1 MADPRGIRRRRADL
15 LLLFLVSGSAGLV
28 YEVAWSRLF
37 TLHLG
42 GLVPALSALLA
53 AYLGGMALGGW
64 LGGAWSRRPG
74 RPLRRFAVL
83 EAATAALA
91 ALVGP
96 GLHLLTPAF
105 RHLYR
110 RALEGDG
117 GFIGPAGLLAGCL
130 VVPAAM
136 AMGASLP
143 VLSQMAGTDPR
154 AAGGLAGRLY
164 AVNTLGAV
172 GGALLTGMVLLPRI
186 GIAGTIRTAVLV
198 NLTVAAAALLLDR
211 GEGPVAPVPA
221 LPRGGLRPAP
231 LLASIG
237 LAGTASMICQIGWTR
252 ALSLSLGSSTYAFTV
267 TLSAFLVGLALG
279 GAVGARWS
287 RRGERPA
294 TLLVAMQG
302 GAALAA
308 LASMVLLGRL
318 PVWIVPG
325 LARAGAGFSTVSAVQ
340 MAAAASVVL
349 VPTFLLGAAFPL
361 AVRLRGESGQAAG
374 RSTGDA
380 YAAGSVG
387 LVVGALAAG
396 TLLLPRLGLRRTLV
410 VAALAFAVAAVLAA
424 LSAPGR
430 RRPLRLALGLLLGA
444 SAGTAVL
451 PAWDPAILTSGPYLY
466 APLYRQGFPGS
477 TETAVRRRGELL
489 LYREGAA
496 ATVSVRRSPMG
507 ILSMQING
515 KTDASTGG
523 DMVTQ
528 LLAGHLPGLLA
539 PDGARSALMIGLASG
554 VSLGALERYPFE
566 TIDCVELLPSVIEAA
581 ELFAR
586 ASGDALADPRLRMLQ
601 GDGRNHLR
609 YASETYD
616 VITSQPT
623 NPWVAGT
630 AALYTRETFAAAR
643 DRLREGGLMV
653 QWIQGYALLP
663 EDLRSVVATFLGVFP
678 ATTLWEESPA
688 GGDYFLVGMRSG
700 TPEQDL
706 PVDRIDERLRRPA
719 VRADLGRAGIR
730 DTADLLGHFVMGPEA
745 LRRYAAGASIQRDD
759 RLALEFSAPRALFE
773 DTLPR
778 QVRALRR
785 WRESPASRI
794 AASLVDPALL
804 RRLRAARVAARE
816 EERLLLSL
824 PRAPVSPDP
833 DLEIGVELLRAGL
846 RGPAEAHIRA
856 AVDRRPDLGTARG
869 LLGALLVA
877 DGRLEEARAELEAA
891 VRASDADL
899 ASLALLARVAMQ
911 LGRPE
916 DAERAARRALEQEP
930 DDADVLNLL
939 GAALLTQE
947 RAGEAI
953 PLLERSLS
961 RDPELVEA
969 WTNLGVARRRSGDTA
984 GAESAY
990 RKALDLDPGAVDARF
1005 NLAISRRLSGDP
1017 TAAVD
1022 LLDRLL
1028 LDDPADLD
1036 ARWERA
1042 AALRALGRDGAARG
1056 DLEWLAATAPGSP
1069 QGLRAIDALGG

>member
-1 MADPRGIRRRRADL
+1 L
-15 LLLFLVSGSAGLV
+15 LGLFLVSGSAGLV
-28 YEVAWSRLF
+28 YEVAWSRLL
-37 TLHLG
+37 TLQLG

-74 RPLRRFAVL
+74 RPLRRFAL
-83 EAATAALA
+83 IEGATAALA

-96 GLHLLTPAF
+96 GLYLMTPAF

-117 GFIGPAGLLAGCL
+117 GFVGPAGLLAGCL

-172 GGALLTGMVLLPRI
+172 AGALLTGMVLLPRL
-186 GIAGTIRTAVLV
+186 GLAGTIRAAILA
-198 NLTVAAAALLLDR
+198 NLAVAAAALLLDR
-211 GEGPVAPVPA
+211 GEAPAAPVPA
-221 LPRGGLRPAP
+221 VPRSAPRPTP
-231 LLASIG
+231 LLISLG

-267 TLSAFLVGLALG
+267 TVSAFLLGLALG

-287 RRGERPA
+287 RYSDRPA
-294 TLLVAMQG
+294 TVLVAMQG
-302 GAALAA
+302 GAGLAA
-308 LASMVLLGRL
+308 LGSIALLGRL
-318 PVWIVPG
+318 PLWIVPP
-325 LARAGAGFSTVSAVQ
+325 LASAGAGFSAISAVQ
-340 MAAAASVVL
+340 MGAAAAVVL
-349 VPTFLLGAAFPL
+349 LPTVLLGGTFPL
-361 AVRLRGESGQAAG
+361 AVRLRGEGGTAAG

-387 LVVGALAAG
+387 LVLGALAAG
-396 TLLLPRLGLRRTLV
+396 TLLLPRLGLRRSLLA
-410 VAALAFAVAAVLAA
+410 AALAFGVAAVLAA
-424 LSAPGR
+424 LSSASR
-430 RRPLRLALGLLLGA
+430 RRPLRLAVGLLLAAAGGA
-444 SAGTAVL
+444 AAL
-451 PAWDPAILTSGPYLY
+451 PSWDPVILTSGPYLY
-466 APLYRQGFPGS
+466 APLYRRGFPGA
-477 TETAVRRRGELL
+477 TEAAVRRRGELL

-507 ILSMQING
+507 ILSLQING

-581 ELFAR
+581 GLFAR
-586 ASGDALADPRLRMLQ
+586 ANGDALDDPRLRLLQ

-630 AALYTRETFAAAR
+630 AALYTRETFTAAR
-643 DRLREGGLMV
+643 DRLRDGGLMV

-663 EDLRSVVATFLGVFP
+663 EDLRSVVATFLDVFP

-688 GGDYFLVGMRSG
+688 GGDYFLVGVRSG
-700 TPEQDL
+700 TPQQPL
-706 PVDRIDERLRRPA
+706 PVERIDERLRRPA

-730 DTADLLGHFVMGPEA
+730 DLADLLGHFVTGPEA
-745 LRRYAAGASIQRDD
+745 LRGYTAGAPLQRDD

-794 AASLVDPALL
+794 APSLVDAVLL
-804 RRLRAARVAARE
+804 SRLRAARVAARE

-824 PRAPVSPDP
+824 PRGPVSPEP
-833 DLEIGVELLRAGL
+833 DLEIGLELLRAGL
-846 RGPAEAHIRA
+846 RGPAEAHLRA
-856 AVDRRPDLGTARG
+856 AVERRPDLGPARG

-891 VRASDADL
+891 VRASDTDL
-899 ASLALLARVAMQ
+899 ASLALLARVAIQ

-916 DAERAARRALEQEP
+916 EAERAARDALEREP
-930 DDADVLNLL
+930 GDADVLNLL
-939 GAALLTQE
+939 GAALLTRERPDEAVPFLE
-947 RAGEAI
+947 RAV
-953 PLLERSLS
+953 SC
-961 RDPELVEA
+961 DPELVEA

-984 GAESAY
+984 GAEAAY
-990 RKALDLDPGAVDARF
+990 RRALTLDPGAMDARF
-1005 NLAISRRLSGDP
+1005 NLALSLRLSGHP
-1017 TAAVD
+1017 AAALD

-1042 AALRALGRDGAARG
+1042 AAYRALGRDAAARE
-1056 DLEWLAATAPGSP
+1056 DLEWLAARAPDSP
-1069 QGLRAIDALGG
+1069 QGLRAAGALGG